1 MPEHDHVR
9 VEPAP
14 GPPLLASR
22 LTPAVPPEPVVA
34 RPRLLRRLDEGS
46 AGPVTLVAAP
56 AGWGKTTLLASWMRL
71 GGAPPDVEP
80 GAIVPDSGDLSVSS
94 TDDPVSAWMSVEA
107 GDDSDRLWAYLAAAL
122 RSATGATEG
131 GPLPDRPPR
140 PDQLEALAATLA
152 AADRPVLLILD
163 DLHRVADPAAL
174 TGLEFLLRHAGRRL
188 RLVIGAR
195 AGLHLPLHR
204 LRLAGELTE
213 IGPDELAFT
222 DDEVADLL
230 TAHGAALPATAVHR
244 LRERTG
250 GWPAA
255 LRIAALAV
263 RGQPH
268 PERWV
273 GQFGGDQPEIA
284 GYLHEEVLAT
294 LDPAEEDLLRRT
306 AVVDTVC
313 ADLAEALTGRADAG
327 QVLADLAGT
336 GGLLHRQDTRP
347 PWYRYESLL
356 ADLLRAD
363 LARLPADELRELHVR
378 AADWYAGA
386 GRPADALRHALAAGR
401 WDLAGDLFVGH
412 WPELTRYDRDPVH
425 TPAPTPPPA
434 EVIRA
439 DPEVALACAAER
451 AYAGDLPAAKGHL
464 RAAAGHAAGLPVP
477 RRDRFLRLVTALELT
492 VARLAD
498 DRTEVRAAAARL
510 LRTRPAEATPTRLPT
525 GTTGS
530 APTAGGGGAAD
541 DLDLRAFTGT
551 ALGLVELADG
561 ALPTARFVRA
571 RAAAREAGRPR
582 TELVAASRAALL
594 LAVRGELRAAEQAA
608 RAALGMPPCRLDCGH
623 AYLALAV
630 VALLRDQPEEATA
643 NLALALPALD
653 VAGGRAGDAEVGD
666 DWLATVS
673 DEPVATAVAALCRA
687 QLHRDSG
694 DPAAGQRLL
703 VRARETLAARPSA
716 AELTG
721 LLRAAE
727 AELRAARGDLD
738 SARDLLA
745 DAADEGADQVLAVT
759 LAKVQLLAGDA
770 ATAARTLP
778 DWQAPAATAWPL
790 PVRLDAGLLDAVL
803 AQRAGDG
810 RRAGRILEQ
819 TLDLAGPQG
828 CRRVFTRAEPP
839 VRDLLAAHLDAGT
852 AHFTLVSDLVRGAGQ
867 SAAGPAPGPRGVLDE
882 PLTERELTILRYL
895 QSILS
900 NVEIAS
906 ELSLSVNT
914 VKTHVRNIYRKL
926 DATRRREA
934 VRRARELRLI

>member
-1 MPEHDHVR
+1 M
-9 VEPAP
+9 
-14 GPPLLASR
+14 
-22 LTPAVPPEPVVA
+22 PPEPVVA

-425 TPAPTPPPA
+425 APAPTPPPA

-451 AYAGDLPAAKGHL
+451 AYAGDLPAAKRSPAGRRGSRRGPAGAAPGPVPAVGH
-464 RAAAGHAAGLPVP
+464 RAGADCGPARRRPHRGPGRRRSPAAHPPGGGHADPAAD
-477 RRDRFLRLVTALELT
+477 RNDRFRPDGRWWRRRRRPGPAGVHRHRAWAGR
-492 VARLAD
+492 VGRRGAAHRP
-498 DRTEVRAAAARL
+498 VRPGPGGRSGS
-510 LRTRPAEATPTRLPT
+510 RPAAYR
-525 GTTGS
+525 
-530 APTAGGGGAAD
+530 AG
-541 DLDLRAFTGT
+541 RR
-551 ALGLVELADG
+551 E
-561 ALPTARFVRA
+561 PR
-571 RAAAREAGRPR
+571 RAAARGARRAAGSRAGGQGRARHAALWAGSTVATRTWLSPWWRCCATSPRRPR
-582 TELVAASRAALL
+582 RTSPSPSR
-594 LAVRGELRAAEQAA
+594 RS
-608 RAALGMPPCRLDCGH
+608 
-623 AYLALAV
+623 
-630 VALLRDQPEEATA
+630 T
-643 NLALALPALD
+643 
-653 VAGGRAGDAEVGD
+653 
-666 DWLATVS
+666 
-673 DEPVATAVAALCRA
+673 
-687 QLHRDSG
+687 
-694 DPAAGQRLL
+694 
-703 VRARETLAARPSA
+703 
-716 AELTG
+716 
-721 LLRAAE
+721 
-727 AELRAARGDLD
+727 
-738 SARDLLA
+738 
-745 DAADEGADQVLAVT
+745 
-759 LAKVQLLAGDA
+759 
-770 ATAARTLP
+770 
-778 DWQAPAATAWPL
+778 
-790 PVRLDAGLLDAVL
+790 
-803 AQRAGDG
+803 
-810 RRAGRILEQ
+810 
-819 TLDLAGPQG
+819 
-828 CRRVFTRAEPP
+828 
-839 VRDLLAAHLDAGT
+839 
-852 AHFTLVSDLVRGAGQ
+852 
-867 SAAGPAPGPRGVLDE
+867 
-882 PLTERELTILRYL
+882 
-895 QSILS
+895 
-900 NVEIAS
+900 
-906 ELSLSVNT
+906 
-914 VKTHVRNIYRKL
+914 
-926 DATRRREA
+926 
-934 VRRARELRLI
+934 